1 MSMAAF
7 AGGPRDGPGGS
18 RKGGSAQLER
28 MHQPVPKGG
37 SVREVLGHVNDG
49 RAAAAEVKRQ
59 AAAAV
64 QNRRWMGV
72 VDDAPRRPVVAAWNP
87 GGRAREGQVPP
98 GRAREGP
105 SREGQVPARGPHL
118 GFRKDYHKMDGVDKV
133 VLDDQVGVRPYRG
146 VDGIRPDQ
154 IPVWEMKQ
162 PQKPGAWQNKYPL
175 LHAQNGPNGPIP
187 QGRMR
192 IGPDRVGPIAEF
204 KHRRIDLRP
213 HAQGHGK
220 VCAHRVGVFPSWP
233 LPPHDESVFK
243 FDPARPQTVPA
254 DPEDRSRAAAPTLN
268 PRRAAAVHRVFMAMD
283 PHATGKVEIR
293 EMLSHLRPLAYKKRL
308 DFFGRDGVLVSPD
321 DLDEQLLGL
330 LTSLIQARSKDVRL
344 QNAFM
349 PSGSGAG
356 CRTGRLGSLTG
367 HVKLKELLDIYA
379 ALSVHIYDDEYF
391 EEILESTWALDAVA
405 RRGDVGRVENGRLE
419 YLDVNANMR

>member
-1 MSMAAF
+1 
-7 AGGPRDGPGGS
+7 
-18 RKGGSAQLER
+18 

-37 SVREVLGHVNDG
+37 SVREALGNVNDG
-49 RAAAAEVKRQ
+49 TAVHRSRQ

-64 QNRRWMGV
+64 KSRRWMGL
-72 VDDAPRRPVVAAWNP
+72 VDDVPRRPVVAAWNP
-87 GGRAREGQVPP
+87 GGRAREGQAPQ
-98 GRAREGP
+98 GHGLEGH
-105 SREGQVPARGPHL
+105 VPARGPHL
-118 GFRKDYHKMDGVDKV
+118 GFRKDYHKMGVEEV
-133 VLDDQVGVRPYRG
+133 VRDEKVGVRHYRG

-162 PQKPGAWQNKYPL
+162 PQKPGAWQNKYPHS
-175 LHAQNGPNGPIP
+175 HAQNGPSGPIP

-192 IGPDRVGPIAEF
+192 IGPDRVGPIAEL

-220 VCAHRVGVFPSWP
+220 VDAHRISVFPSWP

-254 DPEDRSRAAAPTLN
+254 DPEDRSRAAASTLN
-268 PRRAAAVHRVFMAMD
+268 SRRAAAVHRIFMALD
-283 PHATGKVEIR
+283 QHATGKVDIR

-330 LTSLIQARSKDVRL
+330 LTSLIQDRSKDVRL

-356 CRTGRLGSLTG
+356 CRTGRLGTLTG
-367 HVKLKELLDIYA
+367 HVKLRELVDIYA

-391 EEILESTWALDAVA
+391 EEILENTWDLDAVA
-405 RRGDVGRVENGRLE
+405 RPERGNVGRVENGRLE